1 MDGTQIYTEHPE
13 WLIKRPGNK
22 NLLFNL
28 GNEKARLWLTDYI
41 STMIKKEGIDYYR
54 QDFNFDP
61 KPYWDSNDTP
71 DRTGISEIRHIEGLY
86 AFWDSLLVR
95 FPNLLIDNCASG
107 GRRIDLET
115 TSRSA
120 PLWRT
125 DYQYGEPN
133 GYQCHTYGLNFYLP
147 IHGTAIYQ
155 TDGYTFRSGLGGTAV
170 MNWEVTGR
178 NSEPIPAVQKRI
190 QDYKTL
196 RPYFYCD
203 YYPLTQSLNNTSDSV
218 WLAYQLNR
226 PVQKDGVIIAFRR
239 VDCPS
244 ESVSVKLRGLDGSSA
259 YELMDED
266 SGVKRM
272 LDGEELSKGFL
283 LQLTEK
289 KKSLLIRYKKVEK
302 QN

>member
-1 MDGTQIYTEHPE
+1 
-13 WLIKRPGNK
+13 
-22 NLLFNL
+22 
-28 GNEKARLWLTDYI
+28 
-41 STMIKKEGIDYYR
+41 
-54 QDFNFDP
+54 
-61 KPYWDSNDTP
+61 
-71 DRTGISEIRHIEGLY
+71 
-86 AFWDSLLVR
+86 
-95 FPNLLIDNCASG
+95 
-107 GRRIDLET
+107 
-115 TSRSA
+115 
-120 PLWRT
+120 
-125 DYQYGEPN
+125 
-133 GYQCHTYGLNFYLP
+133 
-147 IHGTAIYQ
+147 
-155 TDGYTFRSGLGGTAV
+155 